1 MLISDYIFQQ
11 ITPLQQIQKKLKL
24 PENFCIRQKASI
36 MIAAGEDTVWIA
48 DKTAT
53 SIHMNKSEFTGQT
66 YVFNLTV
73 FRSVV

>member
-24 PENFCIRQKASI
+24 PENFCIRQQAST

-48 DKTAT
+48 DKTTT

-66 YVFNLTV
+66 TFYRLTV
-73 FRSVV
+73 LEV